1 MDLTALSKAAE
12 LLRRARK
19 LDPNRVE
26 VHQRLAAVL
35 PSLSETEEARQEYLW
50 LGGYYRHADDLAQA
64 RKQLQLWLDRNPDD
78 FEIQVKLAEWNHEAG
93 ETAKAVLTLAE
104 TAERCLQQGHNQ
116 EALGALE
123 TALKFD
129 PSRTDLRRRL
139 IELREKAG
147 GLGSVLEERFYLAE
161 TLLTQGKIEEARSEC
176 RRLHPAVK
184 GHRASIEQLADLAE
198 RAGERGV
205 AYSLFL
211 ELAHQAS
218 RAEQFREAQAFAERA
233 QGLDPDEPAPFE
245 LLAHLFLQHRR
256 KEEAIGQ
263 LRQLA
268 QLHRLG
274 KHTRKLM
281 ATLRRILSIDEE
293 DATARE
299 ELVEC
304 LIRQGDA
311 EAVQAERT
319 ALAQLYRRQGK
330 NEEALN
336 QYHRILEK
344 SPFTMKVIC
353 DAAELQGQTGHPE
366 AALQFYLEQA
376 KTLDRLGAK
385 PEAEQLLQRAL
396 KIDAERP
403 ETLEHL
409 ADLYRRMERPAQAL
423 EHLEKL
429 ATRAMQQNRF
439 ADAIRHLADA
449 VQIAPERPDLMIRT
463 AECHERDRQESK
475 AAEYWNE
482 AARLLAESGQ
492 GDRARALLEQV
503 CSRLPEELELALTR
517 IRLLEEARQWPEAA
531 TARQTLAARL
541 TDRDQLPQ
549 AAEQLTLAMAHLE
562 QRTPLLE
569 RLADLY
575 ERLGDTPKLV
585 ESLRQLADDHRR
597 GARWQP
603 MEETL
608 ERLLKLKPDR
618 LDALRGLAEARA
630 RRGDIAGSTEIVFQ
644 LAARLRAESRWQEA
658 IDLYRQG
665 LQTAPGNLPAR
676 RELISALIE
685 SEATEEATTEWTS
698 LARLLVETRRM
709 TEAVEALKEAVQLQP
724 ANPRLRREYAVTL
737 QAAGKSEQAVLQI
750 VKLAETYASLNLPE
764 KAIETLNEAKDNWPD
779 RLDLRHRLA
788 DLYLKED
795 MARAAVRELIEVA
808 ERLEQGETIAS
819 ARETLARVL
828 EIDPECIEARQ
839 RLAELLLRL
848 TCVEEASAEFLKIA
862 SQYAAMDDLEKA
874 SAAAARITVLPP
886 EYQEEHGRLQQDI
899 ETRLRRSAFEKRQ
912 EQIDR
917 LVKDGNWAEA
927 LAIYEKILEDY
938 PDHIDAIL
946 GFARLKQKSGQRDD
960 ALALFLE
967 AADRCR
973 SQGHLRRARMVLE
986 EVCEHWADSE
996 AALERLVDVEEAS
1009 GRLKEAG
1016 GYRLRIAAMK
1026 EKAGRLDLAI
1036 ALSEKV
1042 LTLDRYN
1049 LEARANLGR
1058 LLSILGRTEEAY
1070 QHQLALGDLLREK
1083 DRIEEAVEAYRKAS
1097 GILPADARSYKKVA
1111 ELLAL
1116 EGRTEEAIEQGL
1128 RGAEIDWQS
1137 GHRQEA
1143 WRQIQSILRDHPDQ
1157 TAPRLLAIRLADEAE
1172 DKKLAIEHRKALAQ
1186 LYQSKQ
1192 QPKRAIAVLREIVE
1206 SDPKD
1211 LAVRRTLAQELEK
1224 ENLLEEA
1231 AREHLQIGDLYNE
1244 RGIGGKAISFY
1255 RMAQKHLSDPA
1266 AVQEKIAESY
1276 LRENLIDK
1284 AVSELLGLGAWLQEK
1299 GREDDAVSA
1308 YERALEADPG
1318 NLRALHKAAQCYEA
1332 AERPDRAASI
1342 YRRMVETYLERG
1354 ILGKAI
1360 EVCQNA
1366 LKTIPHDTALRER
1379 LAELLT
1385 QKGALQEAR
1394 KEYEAMLH
1402 YSPGDLRI
1410 SMRIE
1415 KLSRRI
1421 AGAEEKPPRSA
1432 SARPAA
1438 GRPGS
1443 GGSASGYDPFMGSI
1457 EPPAVEVTRA
1467 RGRDGLE
1474 LFQQKRYS
1482 RAIEELTAAINIW
1495 KQQPSSDEPVSEYF
1509 LALGVSCLETGKPSA
1524 AVEVLIQGIGTVNEK
1539 DRATLLEMRYQLA
1552 RSYEAIGQGAEALKL
1567 WKAIYSAE
1575 RDYKDVAN
1583 KILWSRIGGKK

>member
-1 MDLTALSKAAE
+1 MDVAALSKAAE
-12 LLRRARK
+12 LLRRAKK

-26 VHQRLAAVL
+26 VHQRLAEVL
-35 PSLSETEEARQEYLW
+35 PMLSESEEARQEYLW
-50 LGGYYRHADDLAQA
+50 LGGYYRRADDLAQA
-64 RKQLQLWLDRNPDD
+64 RRQLQLWLDRNPDD
-78 FEIQVKLAEWNHEAG
+78 FEIQLKLAEWNHEAG
-93 ETAKAVLTLAE
+93 ETAKAVLALSEA
-104 TAERCLQQGHNQ
+104 AERCLQQDRNQ

-123 TALKFD
+123 TALRFD

-161 TLLTQGKIEEARSEC
+161 TLLTQGKIEEARNEC
-176 RRLHPAVK
+176 RRLQPAVK

-211 ELAHQAS
+211 ELAHQTS
-218 RAEQFREAQAFAERA
+218 RAGQPGEAQAFAERA

-245 LLAHLFLQHRR
+245 LLANLFLREQK

-268 QLHRLG
+268 QLYRLG

-293 DATARE
+293 DAASRE

-304 LIRQGDA
+304 LVRQGDL
-311 EAVQAERT
+311 EAVQAERI
-319 ALAQLYRRQGK
+319 ALAQLYRKQGK
-330 NEEALN
+330 NEDALN

-344 SPFTMKVIC
+344 SPFNMKVIC
-353 DAAELQGQTGHPE
+353 EAAELQGQTGQPE

-396 KIDAERP
+396 KIDAERAD
-403 ETLEHL
+403 TLEHL

-423 EHLEKL
+423 ERLEQL
-429 ATRAMQQNRF
+429 ATRAAEQNRI
-439 ADAIRHLADA
+439 ADAIRHLNDA
-449 VQIAPERPDLMIRT
+449 LQIEPGRSDFLVQM
-463 AECHERDRQESK
+463 AEYHERQRQPGK

-482 AARLLAESGQ
+482 AANRLAESGQ
-492 GDRARALLEQV
+492 GDRARDLLEQA
-503 CSRLPEELELALTR
+503 CSRLPDAIELALTR
-517 IRLLEEARQWPEAA
+517 IRLLEDARQWPEAA
-531 TARQTLAARL
+531 ASRQTLAA
-541 TDRDQLPQ
+541 QLEARGQREQ
-549 AAEQLTLAMAHLE
+549 AAEQLTRALVHLE
-562 QRTPLLE
+562 QRTPVLE
-569 RLADLY
+569 RLTNLY
-575 ERLGDTPKLV
+575 EQLEDAPKLL
-585 ESLRQLADDHRR
+585 ESLRQLAEDHRR
-597 GARWQP
+597 GGRWQP

-608 ERLLKLKPDR
+608 ERLLKLKPNR

-630 RRGDIAGSTEIVFQ
+630 KRGDVAGSTEIVFQ
-644 LAARLRAESRWQEA
+644 LAVQLKEESRWQEA

-665 LQTAPGNLPAR
+665 LQAAPGNIAAR
-676 RELISALIE
+676 RELIAVLLE
-685 SEATEEATTEWTS
+685 TGATEEATAEWTS
-698 LARLLVETRRM
+698 LARLLVETSRM
-709 TEAVEALKEAVQLQP
+709 TDAVEALKEAVHLQP
-724 ANPRLRREYAVTL
+724 SNPRLRREYAETL
-737 QAAGKSEQAVLQI
+737 KAAGDSERAVLQYI
-750 VKLAETYASLNLPE
+750 QLAETYTSLNLSE
-764 KAIETLNEAKDNWPD
+764 KALETLTEAKESWPD
-779 RLDLRHRLA
+779 RLELRHRLA

-795 MARAAVRELIEVA
+795 MTRAAVRELIEVA
-808 ERLEQGETIAS
+808 ERLEQAEEIVL
-819 ARETLARVL
+819 ARETLTRVL
-828 EIDPECIEARQ
+828 AIDPECIEARQ

-848 TCVEEASAEFLKIA
+848 ASVEEASAEFLKIA
-862 SQYAAMDDLEKA
+862 SQYAALEDLEKA
-874 SAAAARITVLPP
+874 SAAAARITTLPP
-886 EYQEEHGRLQQDI
+886 ECQEEHQRLQQDI

-917 LVKDGNWAEA
+917 LVEEGNWAEA
-927 LAIYEKILEDY
+927 LSIYEKILEDY
-938 PDHIDAIL
+938 PDHIDAVL
-946 GFARLKQKSGQRDD
+946 GFARLKLKSGQKDD

-973 SQGHLRRARMVLE
+973 SQGHLRRARTVLE
-986 EVCEHWADSE
+986 EIGEHWANCE
-996 AALERLVDVEEAS
+996 PALDRLVEVEEAS

-1016 GYRLRIAAMK
+1016 GYRLQIAAMK

-1049 LEARANLGR
+1049 VEARANLGR
-1058 LLSILGRTEEAY
+1058 LLGILGRTEEAY

-1083 DRIEEAVEAYRKAS
+1083 DRIEEAVEAYRQAS
-1097 GILPADARSYKKVA
+1097 GILPADARSHKKLA

-1116 EGRTEEAIEQGL
+1116 EGRTEEAIEQGVQA
-1128 RGAEIDWQS
+1128 AEIDWKS

-1172 DKKLAIEHRKALAQ
+1172 DKKLAIEHRKTLAQ
-1186 LYQSKQ
+1186 IYQNKQ

-1211 LAVRRTLAQELEK
+1211 LSVRRTLAQELEK

-1266 AVQEKIAESY
+1266 PVQEKIAESY

-1299 GREDDAVSA
+1299 GRQDDALSA

-1318 NLRALHKAAQCYEA
+1318 NLRVLHKVAQCYEA

-1385 QKGALQEAR
+1385 QKGALEEAR
-1394 KEYEAMLH
+1394 KEYETMLH

-1410 SMRIE
+1410 TMRIE

-1421 AGAEEKPPRSA
+1421 AGEDEKQPRAA

-1438 GRPGS
+1438 SQTGS
-1443 GGSASGYDPFMGSI
+1443 GGSAAGYDPFRGSF

-1467 RGRDGLE
+1467 RGREGLE
-1474 LFQQKRYS
+1474 LFQQKRYG
-1482 RAIEELTAAINIW
+1482 RAIEELTAAINVW
-1495 KQQPSSDEPVSEYF
+1495 KQQPSSEEPVADYF

-1524 AVEVLIQGIGTVNEK
+1524 AVEVLIQGIGTVDEK
-1539 DRATLLEMRYQLA
+1539 NQATLIEMRYQLA
-1552 RSYEAIGQGAEALKL
+1552 RSYEAIGEGAEALKL
-1567 WKAIYSAE
+1567 WKAIYSVE